1 MSDEN
6 IKGQLVQYITENFV
20 ITGELDLDT
29 VDSFMETGIL
39 DSTGILELIGF
50 IEETFDFEVD
60 DDEMVPENLDSLAN
74 AVGFIQKKIAN

>member
-1 MSDEN
+1 MADEK

-20 ITGELDLDT
+20 MTGEVDLDK

-60 DDEMVPENLDSLAN
+60 DDEMVPENLDSVAN
-74 AVGFIQKKIAN
+74 AVGFIQKKLAN